1 MKNYSRVFTERQE
14 KYLHYHQVKLI
25 NMNILQKKIYYFP
38 IKVKITK
45 QVKFTILFQEK
56 HYKSQ
61 QNQLDMQ
68 LKSKQK

>member
-1 MKNYSRVFTERQE
+1 
-14 KYLHYHQVKLI
+14 
-25 NMNILQKKIYYFP
+25 MNILQKKIYYFP

-56 HYKSQ
+56 PYKSQ